1 VSDAI
6 VAVASIARHYPAG
19 RKRRVRAVDGV
30 TLDLRRGETL
40 ALVGESGCG
49 KSTLARLIL
58 RLEPV
63 DGGRITFEGRD
74 ITDLDGPDL
83 RAHRRFVQMVFQD
96 PYTSLD
102 PRMTAEA
109 IVREPLDNFKI
120 GTPVERLAEA
130 RRLLA
135 RVGLRAEMAQR
146 YPHELSGGQQQRL
159 GIARALALKPR
170 VLVADEPVSALDVS
184 IRAQVINLLMDLQAE
199 FGLTLLFV
207 SHDIGVVAHV
217 SHRIAVM
224 YLGRIV
230 EIGDTDTLLDHPAH
244 PYTRA
249 LLDAV
254 PAAHPR
260 LKRARQ
266 PLEGD
271 LPSPSDPPPGCPF
284 HPRCPLAIDRCR
296 REIPALRPLASA
308 HDAACHLAEA
318 VVLP

>member
-1 VSDAI
+1 
-6 VAVASIARHYPAG
+6 
-19 RKRRVRAVDGV
+19 
-30 TLDLRRGETL
+30 
-40 ALVGESGCG
+40 
-49 KSTLARLIL
+49 
-58 RLEPV
+58 
-63 DGGRITFEGRD
+63 
-74 ITDLDGPDL
+74 
-83 RAHRRFVQMVFQD
+83 MVFQD

-109 IVREPLDNFKI
+109 IVREPLDNYKI
-120 GTPVERLAEA
+120 GTPAERLAES

-159 GIARALALKPR
+159 GIARALALKPK

-230 EIGDTDTLLDHPAH
+230 EIGDTDALLDHPAH

-254 PAAHPR
+254 PVAHPR
-260 LKRARQ
+260 QKRTRQ

-271 LPSPSDPPPGCPF
+271 LPSPSNPPPGCPF
-284 HPRCPLAIDRCR
+284 HPRCPRAIDRCR
-296 REIPALRPLASA
+296 REIPALRPLGPAR
-308 HDAACHLAEA
+308 DAACHLAEA
-318 VVLP
+318 VVPS